1 MQWQKVFLISGGA
14 SVLGTIVFLIFGTAE
29 EQPWNKYGKSTKKND
44 HEMQKLIAM
53 PIIKYE
59 DENIV
64 KDEKIID
71 K

>member
-29 EQPWNKYGKSTKKND
+29 EQPWNKYGKSTKND

-64 KDEKIID
+64 KDEKVID
-71 K
+71 KS